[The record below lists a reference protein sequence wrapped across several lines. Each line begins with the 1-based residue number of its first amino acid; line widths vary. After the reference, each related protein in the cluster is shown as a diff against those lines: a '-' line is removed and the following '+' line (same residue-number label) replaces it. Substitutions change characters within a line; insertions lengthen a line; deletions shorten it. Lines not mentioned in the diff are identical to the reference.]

1 MSNNKEIKIEKLEK
15 IFSSIFKI
23 KNKKKINNLSMQNCK
38 DWDSLNHLRLILE
51 VEKNFKYSFNIS
63 KVPNLKS
70 FKLISLELF
79 KKN

>member
-1 MSNNKEIKIEKLEK
+1 MPTNKKLEKLEK
-15 IFSSIFKI
+15 IFTNIFKI

-38 DWDSLNHLRLILE
+38 NWDSLSHLRLILE
-51 VEKNFKYSFNIS
+51 IEKNFKYSFNIS

-70 FKLISLELF
+70 FKIISLEIM